1 MPCVWLFA
9 AVVLG
14 EYEKDT
20 VNAAAVSRPA
30 DWIEGG
36 VPTSTPRTKTTKSPT
51 VKRARRRMIRPAV
64 CPVFELYAEVR
75 RADNDTGPY
84 SRIFNPTVRDE
95 RFTEAECSG
104 WSGTDCRDRTFPSA
118 PRAVRTWRHTPP
130 AHGPRLRPLPPACSS
145 HRRLAG
151 RMGATP

>member
-1 MPCVWLFA
+1 MLVTKGCVPGSHPGGVWLSQTLKGTDPPEKVTMPCVWLFA

-36 VPTSTPRTKTTKSPT
+36 VPTPTPRTRTTKSPT

-75 RADNDTGPY
+75 RADNDTGLS
-84 SRIFNPTVRDE
+84 SRIFNPAVRDE
-95 RFTEAECSG
+95 RFT
-104 WSGTDCRDRTFPSA
+104 
-118 PRAVRTWRHTPP
+118 
-130 AHGPRLRPLPPACSS
+130 
-145 HRRLAG
+145 
-151 RMGATP
+151 

>member
-36 VPTSTPRTKTTKSPT
+36 VPTPAPRTRTTKSPT
-51 VKRARRRMIRPAV
+51 VKRARRLMIYPRRFPL
-64 CPVFELYAEVR
+64 FELYAEVR
-75 RADNDTGPY
+75 RADNDTGLS
-84 SRIFNPTVRDE
+84 SRIFNPN
-95 RFTEAECSG
+95 
-104 WSGTDCRDRTFPSA
+104 RT
-118 PRAVRTWRHTPP
+118 
-130 AHGPRLRPLPPACSS
+130 
-145 HRRLAG
+145 RRRIHVG
-151 RMGATP
+151 RMFWVEWNRLPGSYFPFS